1 MSRVSEVDD
10 PLAPTVLIVDNNQ
23 MTMMRL
29 KQIFK
34 QREFNVIECVD
45 GDKAVDE
52 YIRHEP
58 ELVMISLDIPTLDGH
73 VAALEMREHGGDC
86 RIVFL
91 APRRLSETAE
101 DATHSAGAV
110 AWLEKPIT
118 DTSLEEKWETILGD
132 IPEAPGIEDL
142 DELHPMKDEDVIE
155 VSIEADGAPL
165 LNLPPLPLPAI
176 DLPPPIVNSE
186 EVIPMLPINPVADK
200 KKKKRSKLWWLPIIT
215 ILVLIGWQAYASYKY
230 MIYT

>member
-23 MTMMRL
+23 MTTMRL
-29 KQIFK
+29 KQIFR
-34 QREFNVIECVD
+34 QREFNVIECID

-73 VAALEMREHGGDC
+73 VAALEMREHSGDC

-91 APRRLSETAE
+91 APRRLSKTAE

-118 DTSLEEKWETILGD
+118 DTALEEKWETILGD
-132 IPEAPGIEDL
+132 IPEAPGLEDL

-155 VSIEADGAPL
+155 VSIESDGAPL
-165 LNLPPLPLPAI
+165 LILPRLPAI
-176 DLPPPIVNSE
+176 DLPPPIVGTE
-186 EVIPMLPINPVADK
+186 GVVPMLAINPVAN
-200 KKKKRSKLWWLPIIT
+200 KKKKRSKLWWLPVIT
-215 ILVLIGWQAYASYKY
+215 ILVLVGWVAFPF
-230 MIYT
+230 

>member
-23 MTMMRL
+23 MTTMRL
-29 KQIFK
+29 KQIFR
-34 QREFNVIECVD
+34 QREFNVIECID

-91 APRRLSETAE
+91 APRRLSKTAE

-118 DTSLEEKWETILGD
+118 DTALEEKWETILGD
-132 IPEAPGIEDL
+132 IPEAPGLEDL

-155 VSIEADGAPL
+155 VSIESDGAPL
-165 LNLPPLPLPAI
+165 LILPRLPAI
-176 DLPPPIVNSE
+176 DLPPPIVGTE
-186 EVIPMLPINPVADK
+186 GVVPMLAINPVAN
-200 KKKKRSKLWWLPIIT
+200 KKKKRSKLWWLPVIT
-215 ILVLIGWQAYASYKY
+215 ILVLVGWVAFPF
-230 MIYT
+230 

>member
-23 MTMMRL
+23 MTTMRL
-29 KQIFK
+29 KQIFR
-34 QREFNVIECVD
+34 QREFNVIECID

-91 APRRLSETAE
+91 APRRLSKTAE

-118 DTSLEEKWETILGD
+118 DTALEEKWETILGD
-132 IPEAPGIEDL
+132 IPEAPGLEDL

-155 VSIEADGAPL
+155 VSIESDGAPL
-165 LNLPPLPLPAI
+165 LILPPLPAI
-176 DLPPPIVNSE
+176 DLPPPIVGTE
-186 EVIPMLPINPVADK
+186 GVVPMLAINPVAN
-200 KKKKRSKLWWLPIIT
+200 KKKKRSKLWWLPVIT
-215 ILVLIGWQAYASYKY
+215 ILVLVGWVAFPF
-230 MIYT
+230 